1 MALTPLEVQRCE
13 HALAA
18 FLEPRRPPP
27 HLRPQ
32 VDLGYELANQ
42 SVELFEVRPD
52 WRDPTRSSRT
62 PIAKATFVRSRD
74 IWRVYWM
81 RRDLRWHSY
90 QPRPI
95 VDDLA
100 DFLATVD
107 ADDYGCFFG

>member
-1 MALTPLEVQRCE
+1 MALTPLEVQRCKQ
-13 HALAA
+13 ALAA

-27 HLRPQ
+27 HLREQ
-32 VDLGYELANQ
+32 VDLGFELTNQ

-52 WRDPTRSSRT
+52 WSDPTKTART
-62 PIAKATFVRSRD
+62 PIAKATFVRTRN

-90 QPRPI
+90 EPRPV
-95 VDDLA
+95 VDDLV
-100 DFLATVD
+100 DFLETVD